1 MDVIKELPA
10 TMLMRPRGWDTLAV
24 EVWQLT
30 TESLWHEAALPSLVI
45 VAASMPAAIVLIR
58 SSRRLAWQR

>member
-1 MDVIKELPA
+1 
-10 TMLMRPRGWDTLAV
+10 MLMRPRGWDTLAV

-30 TESLWHEAALPSLVI
+30 TESLWHEAALPSLII